1 MKPTRF
7 SQYLAAALCAA
18 TSFAVAP
25 VFGADPARPVASNS
39 PPNVY
44 NNFGFPMGFDVSK
57 MDKSAN
63 PRQDFRRYTAGKW
76 LDTATIPG
84 DVANLDGIK
93 LVKKQVEPQVAA
105 VLVDAA
111 AAAPTA
117 RKGTP
122 VQQVGD
128 FYTAGMHIDRLKALG
143 VKPLQ
148 PVWERIAKVDGS
160 KALAE
165 EMARL
170 SLFTNQP
177 VVFGFTVT
185 LGITDPT
192 KYVVAVSDADLAL
205 PAAEDYLAPDL
216 TKVREAYV
224 RMITDSLV
232 LAGVPPDQ
240 AKARAAKVLEMET
253 RIACKKLTP
262 EQARDF
268 SAAYKT
274 LPYAEVKAML
284 GNLDLDA
291 YFKVL
296 GLPTGGTVQVTEA
309 AALKERNA
317 LLAEYALEDTKAY
330 LQWEVLRRT
339 SPYLTPALAEVQ
351 APLDR
356 ALTGQAEAPKREQVV
371 AKAVTRN
378 LGHDLGQLYVARY
391 FSAKSRADAEAL
403 LNNVRAEFRQ
413 RLEQNTWLTAPTRD
427 YVLKKIDKMKI
438 VVGYPDKWIDYSSV
452 DVAPDDYFGDVVRL
466 NDFAAR
472 RSLARLGQPP
482 APDAFSDPENSVP
495 TAVNAGYSPDMNG
508 VEIPA
513 AILQPPF
520 YDPKADAG
528 VNYCTLGAVIGHEL
542 THSLDWMGRTFD
554 ANGALRDW
562 WTPAD
567 VAAFD
572 QRSKNLIRQADA
584 YEVLPGVHLNG
595 KLSAGENLADIGGL
609 MLGYRALQTHLKAN
623 PQDKRRI
630 DGFTP
635 QQRCFLAWSQMW
647 AEKVQPEL
655 LRVWAATEP
664 HPPGAYRMVAPA
676 SNHPGFYDAFGIRA
690 GDRMWVAPKDRVS
703 MW

>member
-1 MKPTRF
+1 MKPTRR
-7 SQYLAAALCAA
+7 SWYLTAALCAA
-18 TSFAVAP
+18 TTFAAAP
-25 VFGADPARPVASNS
+25 VLGADAAQPVRPSS
-39 PPNVY
+39 PPDVY

-57 MDKSAN
+57 MDKSAD
-63 PRQDFRRYTAGKW
+63 PRQDFRRYAAGKW
-76 LDTATIPG
+76 LDVATIPG
-84 DVANLDGIK
+84 DAANLDGIK

-128 FYTAGMHIDRLKALG
+128 FYAAGMDVDRLKALG

-170 SLFTNQP
+170 TLFTNQP

-192 KYVVAVSDADLAL
+192 KYVVAASDADLAL

-216 TKVREAYV
+216 AKVREAYV

-232 LAGVPPDQ
+232 LAGVPPEQ

-253 RIACKKLTP
+253 RIARKKLTP

-268 SAAYKT
+268 RAAYKT

-296 GLPTGGTVQVTEA
+296 GLPTGGDVQVTEV
-309 AALKERNA
+309 AALRERNA
-317 LLAEYALEDTKAY
+317 LLAEYSLEDTKAY
-330 LQWEVLRRT
+330 LQWEVLRRA

-356 ALTGQAEAPKREQVV
+356 ALTGQAEEPKREQVV
-371 AKAVTRN
+371 AKAVARN

-413 RLEQNTWLTAPTRD
+413 RLAQNTWLTASTRD
-427 YVLKKIDKMKI
+427 YALKKIDKMKI

-452 DVAPDDYFGDVVRL
+452 DVVRDDYFGDVVRL

-472 RSLARLGQPP
+472 RTLARLGKPP
-482 APDAFSDPENSVP
+482 APDAFSDPENSLP
-495 TAVNAGYSPDMNG
+495 SSVNAGYSPDMNG
-508 VEIPA
+508 IEIPA

-520 YDPKADAG
+520 YDPKADTG

-554 ANGALRDW
+554 ASGALRDW

-623 PQDKRRI
+623 PQDKRKI

-635 QQRCFLAWSQMW
+635 QQRCFLAWSQLW

-676 SNHPGFYDAFGIRA
+676 SNHSGFYDAFGIRP
-690 GDRMWVAPKDRVS
+690 GDKMWVAPKDRVS